1 MGWDYPLLNFNPVFP
16 GLEDIIIIIII
27 IIITTIIIDW
37 HNPKKAESFLFEK

>member
-1 MGWDYPLLNFNPVFP
+1 MGWDYPPLNINPVFP

-27 IIITTIIIDW
+27 TTTTIIIDR